1 LSAAQTGLV
10 IHEAFDEAGGRE
22 TVRVSAEDGAL
33 VVSVG
38 GVATHLP
45 MVVLERVMER
55 YGKPL
60 EDGIVLDGDGSAR
73 VDLGGGNVLHR
84 IRHRGFYDV
93 IARDFVV
100 WASPGREPL
109 AELASGISAALV
121 HFANAARG
129 AADG

>member
-1 LSAAQTGLV
+1 LRPVLTGLV
-10 IHEAFDEAGGRE
+10 IHESFNEAGARE
-22 TVRVSAEDGAL
+22 TVVVSTEEDGAL
-33 VVSVG
+33 VVSVDG
-38 GVATHLP
+38 AATQLP

-60 EDGIVLDGDGSAR
+60 EDGIALDGDGSAR
-73 VDLGGGNVLHR
+73 VDLGNGSVLHR

-100 WASPGREPL
+100 WTSPGREPL

-121 HFANAARG
+121 HFVNAARRVG
-129 AADG
+129 